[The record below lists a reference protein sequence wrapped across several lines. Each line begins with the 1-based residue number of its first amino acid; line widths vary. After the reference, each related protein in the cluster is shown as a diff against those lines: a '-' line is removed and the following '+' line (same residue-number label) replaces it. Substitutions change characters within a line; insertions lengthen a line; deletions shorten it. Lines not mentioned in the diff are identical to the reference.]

1 VEIISN
7 PTKVDI
13 QTSAKALKDGHLIA
27 FPTETVY
34 GLGADATNEKAIS
47 RIYSVKGRPTN
58 HPLIVH
64 ISSINKLN
72 KWAKDIPS
80 YAINLAR
87 EFWPGPLTLILKRSI
102 LAKDYITGGQESIAL
117 RVPQHP
123 TAQKLLIEFE
133 RIGGEGV
140 AAPSANKYGAV
151 SPTSTSAV
159 LQELESS
166 LDHKDIVL
174 GSDICRIGIESTII
188 SCLNDTPQ
196 ILRPGYI
203 SKESILERFTELDFV
218 NTQSKKLR
226 YPGNLKKHYSPI
238 AKISINKTPKV
249 GEGLIALRSYQTPK
263 GVFRLSAP
271 IDIEQYAR
279 ELYSA
284 FRLADEKGIEQISVI
299 LPGRI
304 GLANAIWDR
313 VYKASG
319 AP

>member
-1 VEIISN
+1 MELINN
-7 PTKVDI
+7 PTHDQIKMA
-13 QTSAKALKDGHLIA
+13 AKALKDGHLVA

-34 GLGADATNEKAIS
+34 GLGADANNERAVS

-87 EFWPGPLTLILKRSI
+87 EFWPGPLTLILKRNI
-102 LAKDYITGGQESIAL
+102 LAQNYITGGQESIAL
-117 RVPQHP
+117 RVPQHS

-151 SPTSTSAV
+151 SPTSASAV
-159 LQELESS
+159 LQDLERS
-166 LDHKDIVL
+166 LDHGDIVL
-174 GSDICRIGIESTII
+174 GSKVCRIGIESTII
-188 SCLNDTPQ
+188 NCLNDAPQ

-203 SKESILERFTELDFV
+203 SKEIILEKFIDLNFENIKST
-218 NTQSKKLR
+218 KLN
-226 YPGNLKKHYSPI
+226 YPGNLKKHYSPR
-238 AKISINKTPKV
+238 AKISINKAPRF
-249 GEGLIALRSYQTPK
+249 GEGLIALRSYQTPR

-279 ELYSA
+279 ELYAA
-284 FRLADEKGIEQISVI
+284 FRLADEKGIEHISVI
-299 LPGRI
+299 LPERK

-319 AP
+319 SI